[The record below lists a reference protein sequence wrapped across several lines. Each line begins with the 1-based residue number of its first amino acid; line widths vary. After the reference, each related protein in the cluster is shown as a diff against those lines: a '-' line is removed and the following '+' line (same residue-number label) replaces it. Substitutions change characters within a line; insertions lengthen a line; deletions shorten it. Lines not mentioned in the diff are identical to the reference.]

1 MKRRYLI
8 LITLL
13 AVMACPLL
21 VGPYAWLDFN
31 GHLPGAISTAVDP
44 AYAFLKTEAGGFD
57 FTRHLFDSYIGLWLG
72 GKQEAR
78 LYRIIRTSRN
88 DLARR

>member
-21 VGPYAWLDFN
+21 AGPYAWLDYN
-31 GHLPGAISTAVDP
+31 SHLSDGMRETVDP
-44 AYAFLKTEAGGFD
+44 RYDFMVMKAGKFNI
-57 FTRHLFDSYIGLWLG
+57 TRHLFDSYIGLWLG

-78 LYRIIRTSRN
+78 HYRIMRTLRN